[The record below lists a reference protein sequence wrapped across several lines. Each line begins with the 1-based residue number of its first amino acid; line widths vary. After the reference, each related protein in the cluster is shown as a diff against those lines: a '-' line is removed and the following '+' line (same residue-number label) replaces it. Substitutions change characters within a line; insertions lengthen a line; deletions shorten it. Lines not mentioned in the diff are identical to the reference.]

1 MVKGYT
7 ANEYGD
13 FLIAS
18 IKDPYTD
25 VEKVLDWNILVGLS
39 DLNTVGRIS
48 LDVDSVNVY
57 GSQTNFSGYQSGD
70 KIIVGNNIL
79 TIDSVVNANHM
90 VLADPSPI
98 TAANVVFYKE
108 PSQYSYFE
116 YEYRFSQIQGG
127 GTYSEFRPLT
137 KDNNFGE
144 LWVDGQVPVSY
155 EHVFASVQTL
165 NNRLEAQATYLL
177 KRLARFSRHKQ
188 MTTKHK

>member
-48 LDVDSVNVY
+48 LDIDSIDVY
-57 GSQTNFSGYQSGD
+57 GVQTNFLGYQTGD

-79 TIDSVVNANHM
+79 TIDSVVDANHM
-90 VLADPSPI
+90 ILVDPSPV

-108 PSQYSYFE
+108 PNQYSYFD
-116 YEYRFSQIQGG
+116 YEYRFSQNQGG
-127 GTYSEFRPLT
+127 GVYSEFRPLT
-137 KDNNFGE
+137 KDLNFGD
-144 LWVDGQVPVSY
+144 LLHLQFDPRKP
-155 EHVFASVQTL
+155 L
-165 NNRLEAQATYLL
+165 YLDVKCEVAAL
-177 KRLARFSRHKQ
+177 LPAN
-188 MTTKHK
+188 